1 MAHALLGASSSH
13 RWLHCTPSARL
24 EETVPNVSSEYANEG
39 TLAHARGAYRL
50 KRLLGLDTSA
60 EEREMAEFA
69 AYATDEMDAHVQTY
83 VDLSWK
89 AYQAALRRWE
99 SNPGSVRPE
108 LHIEQHLDYGL
119 WVPEG
124 FGTGDTCV
132 VGGGKLV
139 IIDLKYGKGVKVMA
153 QDNPQLK
160 LYALGAMDLYD
171 YAYDFREVVLTI
183 CQPRLC
189 HTDHWVIS
197 AQALREWAD
206 GELRRRAQLAWEGKG
221 ERVSGSWC
229 RFCRVK
235 QGCPA
240 QAALLFGDLEF

>member
-1 MAHALLGASSSH
+1 M
-13 RWLHCTPSARL
+13 
-24 EETVPNVSSEYANEG
+24 PNVSSEYANEG
-39 TLAHARGAYRL
+39 TLAHAFGAYEL
-50 KRLLGLDTSA
+50 KKRLGADTSA
-60 EEREMAEFA
+60 EEREIGQFA
-69 AYATDEMDAHVQTY
+69 SYGTDEMDAFVDVY
-83 VDLSWK
+83 VELAWK
-89 AYQAALRRWE
+89 AYQAALSRWE
-99 SNPGSVRPE
+99 SNPGAVKPA
-108 LHIEQHLDYGL
+108 LYVEQHLDYGV

-132 VGGGKLV
+132 VSEGKLV

-183 CQPRLC
+183 CQPRLS
-189 HTDHWVIS
+189 HIDHWVIS
-197 AQALREWAD
+197 AQALREWAE
-206 GELRRRAQLAWEGKG
+206 GELTRKARLAWEGKG

-240 QAALLFGDLEF
+240 QTALLFGDLEF